1 MAGNASIARPGG
13 EMPICVGMAQ
23 PSLNGALQL
32 HCSEQRLCGEAVP
45 PMPGDFAS
53 MHDVMVEAEHESC
66 EDVPKV
72 DLTPPSD
79 GRKATLVCLHGLDRI
94 HRVCQSH
101 RHMYMKR
108 PPISQHTAI

>member
-23 PSLNGALQL
+23 PSLSGALQL
-32 HCSEQRLCGEAVP
+32 HCSEQGLCGEAVP

-53 MHDVMVEAEHESC
+53 MHDVKVVAEHESC
-66 EDVPKV
+66 EEVPKV

-79 GRKATLVCLHGLDRI
+79 GRTATFVCLHGLDRI
-94 HRVCQSH
+94 QRVCQSH
-101 RHMYMKR
+101 RHIYMKR
-108 PPISQHTAI
+108 PPIS